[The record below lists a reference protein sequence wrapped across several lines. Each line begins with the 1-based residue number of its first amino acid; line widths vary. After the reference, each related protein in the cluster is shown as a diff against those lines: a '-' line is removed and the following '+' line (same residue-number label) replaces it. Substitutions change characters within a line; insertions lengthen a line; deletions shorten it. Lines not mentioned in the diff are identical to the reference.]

1 MSDAQ
6 DTRCLK
12 KFVLFFA
19 AFVFVTIFLVPI
31 VKGVLE

>member
-12 KFVLFFA
+12 KFVLCSA
-19 AFVFVTIFLVPI
+19 VFVFVTIFLVPI
-31 VKGVLE
+31 LKGVLQ